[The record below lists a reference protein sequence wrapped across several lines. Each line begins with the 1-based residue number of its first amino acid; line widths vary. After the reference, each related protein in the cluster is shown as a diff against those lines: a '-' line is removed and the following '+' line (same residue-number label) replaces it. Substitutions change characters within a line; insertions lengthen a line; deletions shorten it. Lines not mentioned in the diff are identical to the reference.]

1 MDDRPMIDLPA
12 PTDALRQATTFP
24 HSTPEDVREW
34 LGILTLSTTIL
45 QTHGSR
51 LPQSERRA
59 QWEMMQDA
67 GARLA
72 AAMSTRR

>member
-1 MDDRPMIDLPA
+1 MQDRCMIESAHTHGRPA
-12 PTDALRQATTFP
+12 PSDRLP

-51 LPQSERRA
+51 LPQSERRTH
-59 QWEMMQDA
+59 
-67 GARLA
+67 GR
-72 AAMSTRR
+72 

>member
-1 MDDRPMIDLPA
+1 MIDLPA

-24 HSTPEDVREW
+24 RSAPEDVREW
-34 LGILTLSTTIL
+34 LGVLTLSTSIL

-51 LPQSERRA
+51 LPESDRRE
-59 QWEMMQDA
+59 QLQMMHDA

-72 AAMSTRR
+72 AAMATRR